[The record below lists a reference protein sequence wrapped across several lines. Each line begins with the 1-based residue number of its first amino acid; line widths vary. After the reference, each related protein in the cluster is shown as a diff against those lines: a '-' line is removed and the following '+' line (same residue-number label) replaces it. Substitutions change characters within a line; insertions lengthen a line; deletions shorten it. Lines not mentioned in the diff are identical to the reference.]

1 MKTSH
6 TIFAVVLTAATLGGT
21 AIAASAIADRLN
33 ANAADWLTIPAIYEK
48 VTAAGYKYIHE
59 IERERRGYDVEA
71 YDNNGDR
78 VELFIDPINGEV
90 LDIRVKNDKSDKYRD
105 QRFFD
110 NRDHDNNRYSNNAR
124 R

>member
-21 AIAASAIADRLN
+21 AIAASPIADRIN
-33 ANAADWLTIPAIYEK
+33 ANADWLTIPAIYEK
-48 VTAAGYKYIHE
+48 VTAAGYKDIHE
-59 IERERRGYDVEA
+59 IDRERRGYDVEA

-78 VELFIDPINGEV
+78 VELFVDPINGEV
-90 LDIRVKNDKSDKYRD
+90 LDVRVKKDKSDKYRD
-105 QRFFD
+105 QRFSD
-110 NRDHDNNRYSNNAR
+110 NRDRDNNRYGNNAR

>member
-21 AIAASAIADRLN
+21 AIAASPIADRVN
-33 ANAADWLTIPAIYEK
+33 ANADWLTIPAIYEK
-48 VTAAGYKYIHE
+48 VTAAGYKDIHE

-78 VELFIDPINGEV
+78 VELFVDPINGEV
-90 LDIRVKNDKSDKYRD
+90 LDIRVKKDKSDKYRD
-105 QRFFD
+105 QRFSD
-110 NRDHDNNRYSNNAR
+110 NRDRDNNRYSNNAR

>member
-21 AIAASAIADRLN
+21 AIAASPIADRVN
-33 ANAADWLTIPAIYEK
+33 ANADWLTIPAIYEK
-48 VTAAGYKYIHE
+48 VTAAGYKDIHE
-59 IERERRGYDVEA
+59 IDRERRGYDVEA

-78 VELFIDPINGEV
+78 VELFVDPINGEV
-90 LDIRVKNDKSDKYRD
+90 LDVRVKKDKSDKYRD
-105 QRFFD
+105 QRFSD
-110 NRDHDNNRYSNNAR
+110 NRDRDNNRYGNNAR